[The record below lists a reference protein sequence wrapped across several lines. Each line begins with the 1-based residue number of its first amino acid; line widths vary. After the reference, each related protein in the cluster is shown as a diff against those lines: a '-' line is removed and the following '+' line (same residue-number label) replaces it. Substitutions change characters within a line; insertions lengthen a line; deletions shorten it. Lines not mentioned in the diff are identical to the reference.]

1 MQNWFT
7 RLLPTRP
14 PNLER
19 DLMAENES
27 VCFPFDRGNTLHNQ
41 QENILLS
48 LRERSQTSLS
58 QKVRETRKKKAEKGF
73 LKKKKC
79 IPFPRPSFPF

>member
-1 MQNWFT
+1 MQSCQENSLKLFKQKKPVAVQNWFT
-7 RLLPTRP
+7 RLSPTRP

-48 LRERSQTSLS
+48 LRERSQTNLS
-58 QKVRETRKKKAEKGF
+58 QKV
-73 LKKKKC
+73 
-79 IPFPRPSFPF
+79 

>member
-58 QKVRETRKKKAEKGF
+58 QKVRETRKKK
-73 LKKKKC
+73 LKKV
-79 IPFPRPSFPF
+79 F